1 MADATDDG
9 SRRALFEISGDL
21 AERLRD
27 PRLVLACVAG
37 VGGAL
42 AVFVGWLGVSGTL
55 DPGHQIPYLV
65 SGGVGGLFLLGLAA
79 ALLFSADLGA
89 ARQEARAQRAEIE
102 RLTVLVERLADQV
115 GDLHAALG
123 HPDDAHEVAPPPGAT
138 RPRRPLRSAP

>member
-21 AERLRD
+21 ADRFRD
-27 PRLVLACVAG
+27 PRLVLAGVAG

-79 ALLFSADLGA
+79 SLLFSADLGA
-89 ARQEARAQRAEIE
+89 ARQEVRTQREQIDH
-102 RLTVLVERLADQV
+102 LTGLVERLADQV
-115 GDLHAALG
+115 GELHAALERT
-123 HPDDAHEVAPPPGAT
+123 DDVGETPTPRRT
-138 RPRRPLRSAP
+138 RPARPLRSAP